1 MRGRAEDDNAPPL
14 FRLVFDDCMDFLDE
28 RTCRVQHVRA
38 TAGKFFLHPL
48 WNAVGADD
56 DRLAC
61 FRFLGCG
68 NLSHT
73 EL

>member
-1 MRGRAEDDNAPPL
+1 
-14 FRLVFDDCMDFLDE
+14 MDFLDE

-56 DRLAC
+56 DRLV
-61 FRFLGCG
+61 RLGFLRRG
-68 NLSHT
+68 NLAHA

>member
-1 MRGRAEDDNAPPL
+1 
-14 FRLVFDDCMDFLDE
+14 MDFLDE
-28 RTCRVQHVRA
+28 RTGRVQHVRA
-38 TAGKFFLHPL
+38 ATGEFFLHPL

>member
-1 MRGRAEDDNAPPL
+1 
-14 FRLVFDDCMDFLDE
+14 MDFLDE

-56 DRLAC
+56 DRLA
-61 FRFLGCG
+61 RLGFLGCG